1 MRNNKFW
8 PVLALVWLATA
19 EVPYVH
25 AQTLKEAVEQAVQ
38 TNPEVLVTTD
48 RRLAADEGVKQAQGG
63 YWPRVDLLSGAG
75 RERLNDINA
84 RLLGLSDMTSTRRES
99 SIVLSQMLFDGFG
112 VKSEV
117 ARRRA
122 LVDSSAYDVAA
133 TAEDLALR
141 VVGVYLDVLR
151 RQETVAAA
159 VDSLEVHQRIYDHIK
174 LRSDSGVGQH
184 ADLDQ
189 AEGRLALA
197 KVNLRS
203 EQSNLK
209 DATTTYLRLV
219 GAAPRSLLK
228 PPSLEQELPRSEGLA
243 LETALA
249 NNPTIKSAQADV
261 AAADA
266 QLAVAKAALWPRLDL
281 EFAANHSSD
290 IVQGRSNDTTV
301 MLRVRYNLSHGGADS
316 AGVRAARHQAH
327 EANEVLNRTHRQI
340 EESLSIALNAYVTTR
355 DRLVSLRQYVESSDS
370 TRAAYA
376 KQFSIGQRTLL
387 DLLNAENEYFNA
399 RLTFLSGQYTELTSV
414 FGVFAGMGQ
423 LLAALQIALP
433 AEGGAPS
440 GGRQ

>member
-1 MRNNKFW
+1 MRNNRFW
-8 PVLALVWLATA
+8 PLALVWLAAA
-19 EVPYVH
+19 EVPYVD

-48 RRLAADEGVKQAQGG
+48 RRLAADEGVKQARGG
-63 YWPRVDLLSGAG
+63 YWPKVDLLSGTG
-75 RERLNDINA
+75 RERLDDINA
-84 RLLGLSDMTSTRRES
+84 RLLGLSDTTSTRRES
-99 SIVLSQMLFDGFG
+99 SVVLSQMVFDGFG

-174 LRSDSGVGQH
+174 LRSESGVGQR

-228 PPSLEQELPRSEGLA
+228 PASLEQDLPRSENLA
-243 LETALA
+243 LDTALA

-261 AAADA
+261 AAAEA
-266 QLAVAKAALWPRLDL
+266 QLGVAKAALWPRLDL

-290 IVQGRSNDTTV
+290 IVQGPSNDMTV
-301 MLRVRYNLSHGGADS
+301 MLRVRYNLSRGGADS
-316 AGVRAARHQAH
+316 AGVRAARHQVH

-340 EESLSIALNAYVTTR
+340 EESLSIALNAYITTR

-399 RLTFLSGQYTELTSV
+399 RLTFLSGQYSELASV

>member
-1 MRNNKFW
+1 MRNNRFW
-8 PVLALVWLATA
+8 PVLALVWLAAA
-19 EVPYVH
+19 EVPYVD
-25 AQTLKEAVEQAVQ
+25 AQSLKEAVEQAVQ

-63 YWPRVDLLSGAG
+63 YRPRVDLLSGAG

-84 RLLGLSDMTSTRRES
+84 RLLGLSDTTSTRRES
-99 SIVLSQMLFDGFG
+99 SVVLSQMVFDGFG

-122 LVDSSAYDVAA
+122 QVDSSAYDVAA

-141 VVGVYLDVLR
+141 VAGVYLDVLR

-174 LRSDSGVGQH
+174 LRSESGVGQR

-228 PPSLEQELPRSEGLA
+228 PPSLEQDLPRSENLA

-261 AAADA
+261 AAAEA
-266 QLAVAKAALWPRLDL
+266 QLGVAKAALWPRLDL

-290 IVQGRSNDTTV
+290 IVQGPSNDMTV

-316 AGVRAARHQAH
+316 AGVRAARHQVH

-355 DRLVSLRQYVESSDS
+355 DRLVSLQQYVESSDS
-370 TRAAYA
+370 TRAAYG

>member
-8 PVLALVWLATA
+8 PVFALVWLAA
-19 EVPYVH
+19 AVVPYVD

-38 TNPEVLVTTD
+38 TNPEVLVTTN
-48 RRLAADEGVKQAQGG
+48 RRLAADEGVKEARGG
-63 YWPRVDLLSGAG
+63 YWPQVDLLTGKG
-75 RERLNDINA
+75 RERLDDINA
-84 RLLGLSDMTSTRRES
+84 RALGLSDTTSTRRES
-99 SIVLSQMLFDGFG
+99 SIVLSQMVFDGFG

-141 VVGVYLDVLR
+141 VAGVYLDVLR

-174 LRSDSGVGQH
+174 LRSDSGVGRR

-203 EQSNLK
+203 EQSDLK

-219 GAAPRSLLK
+219 GEAPRSLLK
-228 PPSLEQELPRSEGLA
+228 PPSLEQGLPLSEGLA
-243 LETALA
+243 LDTALA

-266 QLAVAKAALWPRLDL
+266 QLAVAKPVDGLKRLRYL
-281 EFAANHSSD
+281 ARSSGFAAA
-290 IVQGRSNDTTV
+290 VCR
-301 MLRVRYNLSHGGADS
+301 
-316 AGVRAARHQAH
+316 
-327 EANEVLNRTHRQI
+327 I
-340 EESLSIALNAYVTTR
+340 ER
-355 DRLVSLRQYVESSDS
+355 FDPRGLRQAVQR
-370 TRAAYA
+370 RATHTARSA
-376 KQFSIGQRTLL
+376 ERRERIFQR
-387 DLLNAENEYFNA
+387 
-399 RLTFLSGQYTELTSV
+399 TSV
-414 FGVFAGMGQ
+414 FPVRTIYRGCQRFPRFRGNGAVACRPADCVARRRQRTVWVLRLFTQRCVGA
-423 LLAALQIALP
+423 LAVNDSIHRYKFVDSTLSHHLTSSAAVVDIDRSQSWL
-433 AEGGAPS
+433 GFF
-440 GGRQ
+440 RQADK

>member
-1 MRNNKFW
+1 MRNNRFW
-8 PVLALVWLATA
+8 PLALVWLAAA
-19 EVPYVH
+19 EVPYVD

-84 RLLGLSDMTSTRRES
+84 RLLGLSDTTSTRRES
-99 SIVLSQMLFDGFG
+99 SVVLSQMVFDGFG

-122 LVDSSAYDVAA
+122 QVDSSAYDVAA

-141 VVGVYLDVLR
+141 VAGVYLDVLR

-174 LRSDSGVGQH
+174 LRSESGVGQR

-219 GAAPRSLLK
+219 GAVPRSLLK
-228 PPSLEQELPRSEGLA
+228 PASLEQDLPRSENLA
-243 LETALA
+243 LDTALA

-261 AAADA
+261 AAAEA
-266 QLAVAKAALWPRLDL
+266 QLGVAEAALWPRLDL

-290 IVQGRSNDTTV
+290 IVQGPSNDMTV
-301 MLRVRYNLSHGGADS
+301 MLRVRYNLSRGGADS
-316 AGVRAARHQAH
+316 AGVRAARHQVH

-355 DRLVSLRQYVESSDS
+355 DRLVSLQQYVESSDS

-399 RLTFLSGQYTELTSV
+399 RLSFLSGQYTELASV

-433 AEGGAPS
+433 PEGGAPS

>member
-8 PVLALVWLATA
+8 PMLALVWLAAA
-19 EVPYVH
+19 EVPYVD

-48 RRLAADEGVKQAQGG
+48 RRLAADEGVKQARGG
-63 YWPRVDLLSGAG
+63 YWPKVDLLSGTG
-75 RERLNDINA
+75 RERLDDINA
-84 RLLGLSDMTSTRRES
+84 RLLGLSDTTSTRRES
-99 SIVLSQMLFDGFG
+99 SVVLSQMVFDGFG

-159 VDSLEVHQRIYDHIK
+159 VDSLEAHQRIYDHIK
-174 LRSDSGVGQH
+174 LRSESGVGQR

-228 PPSLEQELPRSEGLA
+228 PASLEQDLPRSENLA
-243 LETALA
+243 LDTALA

-261 AAADA
+261 AAAEA
-266 QLAVAKAALWPRLDL
+266 QLGVAEAALWPRLDL

-290 IVQGRSNDTTV
+290 IVQGPSNDMTV
-301 MLRVRYNLSHGGADS
+301 MLRVRYNLSRGGADS
-316 AGVRAARHQAH
+316 AGVRAARHQVH

-340 EESLSIALNAYVTTR
+340 EESLSIALNAYITTR

-399 RLTFLSGQYTELTSV
+399 RLSFLSGQYTELASV

-433 AEGGAPS
+433 PEGGAPS